1 MPIHLDGINVGGETM
16 GDSEKITV
24 NIGSVDL
31 GRIDLLVQEGFYAS
45 RADFIRTAIRNQL
58 DRQRDTVDSI
68 TTRKSMVIGTLSI
81 TRKELEQKRDANE
94 MINVKVIGMLIMT
107 DDITPALALET
118 IQSVTVRG
126 VFKAPEDLKQALSD
140 RLH

>member
-1 MPIHLDGINVGGETM
+1 MSDT
-16 GDSEKITV
+16 EKITI

-31 GRIDLLVQEGFYAS
+31 GRVDLLVQEGFYSS

-58 DRQRDTVDSI
+58 ERQKTAVDSI
-68 TTRKSMVIGTLSI
+68 TTRKSMVIGTLGYS
-81 TRKELEQKRDANE
+81 RSELEKKREINE
-94 MINVKVIGMLIMT
+94 MINVKVIGMFILS
-107 DDITPALALET
+107 DDVTPDLALDT

-126 VFKAPEDLKQALSD
+126 VFKAPEDVKEALIE

>member
-1 MPIHLDGINVGGETM
+1 MA
-16 GDSEKITV
+16 DSEKITV
-24 NIGSVDL
+24 NIGIVDL

-58 DRQRDTVDSI
+58 ERQRTAVDSI
-68 TTRKSMVIGTLSI
+68 SNRKSMVIGTLGFS
-81 TRKELEQKRDANE
+81 RKDLEQKRETNE
-94 MINVKVIGMLIMT
+94 MVNVKVIGMFILG
-107 DDITPALALET
+107 DDITPELARET

-126 VFKAPEDLKQALSD
+126 VFKAPDDVKEALED